1 MYLTHLIKQIV
12 GVAATPP
19 ACGFLM
25 AVTGTIIRLF
35 GRRRTAAAL
44 WTGAALLL
52 YLSSIGPV
60 ANALLRPLEVSYPP
74 LADAQILPSVH
85 FIAVLGNGYAP
96 RDGIPITAALP
107 LDGLARITEG
117 VRLLRL
123 LPGAKLVVS
132 GGAIGDEV
140 PPALGYAKF
149 AQSLGVEQGAIV
161 KLDQA
166 LDTSDEARGVAALV
180 GDSAFYLVTSAY
192 HMRRAMRLMQHAGAH
207 PIPAPTG
214 QLASLKPELAAGF
227 WVPNSASLRKTEA
240 ALHEYLGLVIAN

>member
-1 MYLTHLIKQIV
+1 MYFTHLIKQIV
-12 GVAATPP
+12 GVAAMPP
-19 ACGFLM
+19 ACGFLL
-25 AVTGTIIRLF
+25 AVTGTITRMA

-44 WTGAALLL
+44 WIGAALLL
-52 YLSSIGPV
+52 YLAAIGPV
-60 ANALLRPLEVSYPP
+60 ANALLRPLEASYPALP
-74 LADAQILPSVH
+74 DAQILPSVR
-85 FIAVLGNGYAP
+85 FIAVLGNGYDP

-132 GGAIGDEV
+132 GGAIGREA
-140 PPALGYAKF
+140 PSALGYATF
-149 AQSLGVEQGAIV
+149 AQSLGVEPGDIV

-166 LDTSDEARGVAALV
+166 LDTADEARGVTALV

-207 PIPAPTG
+207 PIAAPTG
-214 QLASLKPELAAGF
+214 QLTSLRPELAAGF
-227 WVPNSASLRKTEA
+227 LVPNSASLRKTEV
-240 ALHEYLGLVIAN
+240 ALHEYLGLLIAN